1 MIIQQRCT
9 ICHSDIEDGET
20 VVCGTCERPV
30 HEECVDFE
38 QTFECRECA
47 DEPDVGAVEF

>member
-30 HEECVDFE
+30 HETCADFE
-38 QTFECRECA
+38 QTFECRKCA